1 MLKAPNLATGLQTH
15 PGKGVSGKDPRKE
28 PLHLAIGMFDGVHLG
43 HQAVIRQAIAAAE
56 KEAGHLS
63 AVLTFDPHPS
73 RILYPERAT
82 SLIMPLRQRIEHM
95 LDVGAECVF
104 VQPFSLTYS
113 RQKAEDFVPFLM
125 ELFPGLKSIHVGE
138 NFRFGA
144 GRSGDIN
151 TLSQGA
157 REYGVVL
164 EARQREVLHD
174 VAISS
179 SRIRAALMEG
189 EIGEVNAML
198 GYPYVA
204 EGRILKGKGM
214 GRRIDFPTLN
224 FQWHPEVLPRF
235 GVYLVLLKLAG
246 TERLLP
252 GVANYGLRPT
262 LEEADEPLMEVHL
275 LQPESIPGAGDRV
288 RIAMIDYLRPEKAFP
303 SLDDLKQ
310 QITRDV
316 EAARQK
322 HQTIDASSIKPF

>member
-1 MLKAPNLATGLQTH
+1 MLKQPNLATGLQTH
-15 PGKGVSGKDPRKE
+15 SGKGSARKDLRNE

-43 HQAVIRQAIAAAE
+43 HQAVIRQAMEAAD
-56 KEAGHLS
+56 KEAGHLA

-95 LDVGAECVF
+95 LDVGADCVF

-113 RQKAEDFVPFLM
+113 RQKAEEFVPFLM

-144 GRSGDIN
+144 GRSGDID
-151 TLSQGA
+151 TLRQGA
-157 REYGVVL
+157 GEFGVLL
-164 EARQREVLHD
+164 EARQREVLHG

-189 EIGEVNAML
+189 AIGEVNAML

-214 GRRIDFPTLN
+214 GRRIEFPTLN

-235 GVYLVLLKLAG
+235 GVYLVLLKVAG
-246 TERLLP
+246 SDSLLP

-275 LQPESIPGAGDRV
+275 LQPDSVPGAGDRV
-288 RIAMIDYLRPEKAFP
+288 RIAMVDYLRPEKAFP

-310 QITRDV
+310 QIALDV
-316 EAARQK
+316 EAARGK
-322 HQTIDASSIKPF
+322 HQAMDASSINPF